1 MASIERINLITEKA
15 AFYRDLGWQVMP
27 LKPKSKAPALVQWK
41 QLIDKEMTDSEFDR
55 AFSPALSGG
64 NIALVTGKISGV
76 TVIDIDAK
84 RADGKPVIPP
94 KDLLDRLPPTL
105 TSLTGGGGYHLFY
118 EYTHEISNSVKHIH
132 PQVDIKND
140 GGYVLLPPSIHDVT
154 GEEYKWL
161 PNAFTK
167 FIAHEVKELQSIEP
181 AGKLSPFPPKIL
193 AIDSAKRTNPVLRNR
208 DWTRIV
214 RGTRLGSRNNDLAKL
229 TGKLLKSFC
238 RNPVTYK
245 EDLVLVYELIELW
258 NQERCSPPLTKA
270 ELDRTFNSIT
280 SRHYEELRRGTR
292 PGGTLR
298 S

>member
-94 KDLLDRLPPTL
+94 LDLLERLPPTL

-154 GEEYKWL
+154 GEEYKWKTH
-161 PNAFTK
+161 PHQER
-167 FIAHEVKELQSIEP
+167 IKESGLNP
-181 AGKLSPFPPKIL
+181 LSPFPPKIL